1 MSHTSDPFLLAIH
14 GLRLKGFAEAS
25 TVGALYGKTESDTA
39 AQLSTA
45 ADSELVTHREGRM
58 SGWSLT
64 PAGRTREEQLLAEE
78 LDAVGG
84 RSLVQSGYD
93 RFLQL
98 NASMLEVCTR
108 WQVKDLESQE
118 LNDHSD
124 PAYDAEVIAELAA
137 LDDGVQPIL
146 SELVEVLERFNIYPD
161 RFSFALD
168 KLRGGDN
175 DWFTKPIMESYH
187 TVWFEMHEDLLATLG
202 IDRASEG
209 AH

>member
-1 MSHTSDPFLLAIH
+1 MSHSSDPLLLALH
-14 GLRLKGFAEAS
+14 GLRLKGFAEAAV
-25 TVGALYGKTESDTA
+25 VGALYGMAEAETT
-39 AQLSTA
+39 AQLSRA
-45 ADSELVTHREGRM
+45 AESELVIHREGRM

-64 PAGRTREEQLLAEE
+64 PAGRTTEERLLAEE
-78 LDAVGG
+78 LDAAGA
-84 RSLVQSGYD
+84 RQLVRSGYD
-93 RFLQL
+93 RFLEL
-98 NASMLEVCTR
+98 NGSMLEVCTR
-108 WQVKDLESQE
+108 WQVKDQDAQE

-124 PAYDAEVIAELAA
+124 PAYDAGVIAELSA

-146 SELVEVLERFNIYPD
+146 TELIPVLDRFNIYPE